1 MSPRVLIAALAGA
14 VVMFVWVSI
23 AHMMTP
29 LATTGISRMNN
40 EPATLTAM
48 QAAMPADGLY
58 MFPGMDPNATDKK
71 AEMAAYMAKA
81 KVNPTGLVVFHAP
94 KADQSMTRQLV
105 GEFVIELIC
114 VLMAAI
120 LVNLANIPGFLGRV
134 LTAVAVGVPAVLW
147 TNGSYWLWYGFPGS
161 YTLAYMA
168 IELIGFILAGLV
180 LAALLRPKLRL
191 EI

>member
-14 VVMFVWVSI
+14 VAMFAWVSI
-23 AHMMTP
+23 AHMLTP

-40 EPATLTAM
+40 EPATLAAM

-58 MFPGMDPNATDKK
+58 MFPGMDVNAKDRK
-71 AEMAAYMAKA
+71 AEMAAYVAKA

-94 KADQSMTRQLV
+94 KADQGMTKQMI

-120 LVNLANIPGFLGRV
+120 LLNLANIPGFVGRV
-134 LTAVAVGVPAVLW
+134 LTVVAVGVPAVLW

-161 YTLAYMA
+161 YTLANMT
-168 IELIGFILAGLV
+168 IELIGFVVAGLV
-180 LAALLRPKLRL
+180 LAALMRPKLRL